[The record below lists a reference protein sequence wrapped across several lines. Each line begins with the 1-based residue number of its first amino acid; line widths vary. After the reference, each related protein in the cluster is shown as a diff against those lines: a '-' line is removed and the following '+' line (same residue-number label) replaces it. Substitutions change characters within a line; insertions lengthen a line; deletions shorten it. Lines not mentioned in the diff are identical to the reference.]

1 MDILI
6 CGSAAA
12 EGIPALFCSCETCQ
26 RARERGGKDLRT
38 RTAYQFGEA
47 VRVDFGPDAL
57 AHSLRFNLRYERLLH
72 LFITHSHEDH
82 LYPLDFQYRQPGFS
96 VVPEGDLLT
105 LYGNAAAMAAVSGKI
120 DANPKRFRLALVELR
135 PFVEQAAGNTG
146 LSFTPLP
153 ANHAQTEECFIY
165 LVREAAGKTL
175 LIANDTGIF
184 PEATWKFLEG
194 CQIDGAIIDCTTGRD
209 NCRDNHLGVQGV
221 LDTVARLTECRGAK
235 PGAVFVAN
243 HFSHNGQ
250 MNHADLEAFFAAS
263 GVRTGYDGL
272 ALQM

>member
-146 LSFTPLP
+146 LSI
-153 ANHAQTEECFIY
+153 HA
-165 LVREAAGKTL
+165 VAGQPCP
-175 LIANDTGIF
+175 N
-184 PEATWKFLEG
+184 
-194 CQIDGAIIDCTTGRD
+194 R
-209 NCRDNHLGVQGV
+209 GV
-221 LDTVARLTECRGAK
+221 LHL
-235 PGAVFVAN
+235 PGAGGGRQNA
-243 HFSHNGQ
+243 
-250 MNHADLEAFFAAS
+250 ADRQRHRHLPGGHMEIFG
-263 GVRTGYDGL
+263 GVPDRRGHH
-272 ALQM
+272 